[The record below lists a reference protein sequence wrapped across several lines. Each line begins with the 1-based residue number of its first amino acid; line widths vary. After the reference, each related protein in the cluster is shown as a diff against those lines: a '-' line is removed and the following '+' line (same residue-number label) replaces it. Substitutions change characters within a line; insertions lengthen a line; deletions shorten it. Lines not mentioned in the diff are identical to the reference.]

1 MNTEIRAMQ
10 SEARAAGEGEDK
22 RVAGLG
28 VVYDQW
34 AELWPGYKERILRGA
49 VSLAPGVKSYFNHD
63 PDMVLATQDS
73 EPPLLLKDGDRG
85 LEYDAPIPPTSY
97 GKDLIV
103 NLQRGNVKGSS
114 FSFSVPRGGDKVWED
129 EAGIFHRE
137 INKLTLFEVGPVTD
151 PAFVKT
157 NAELRANQLKERLQ
171 AETGTPALNSRQRR
185 QKLAEAML

>member
-1 MNTEIRAMQ
+1 MKPEIRALQ

-28 VVYDQW
+28 VIYDQW

-49 VSLAPGVKSYFNHD
+49 VELAPGVKSYFNHD

-73 EPPLLLKDGDRG
+73 DPPLELKDTDKG

-97 GKDLIV
+97 GRDLVV
-103 NLQRGNVKGSS
+103 NLERRNVKGSS
-114 FSFSVPRGGDKVWED
+114 FSFSVPRNGDRVWED

-137 INKLTLFEVGPVTD
+137 IKKLTLFEIGPVTD
-151 PAFVKT
+151 PAFIKT
-157 NAELRANQLKERLQ
+157 NAELRASQLRERLQ
-171 AETGTPALNSRQRR
+171 AELATPALDSRKRK